1 MKRRAKNIIVD
12 KREITL
18 WMGDREY
25 EALRRALLERDTDP
39 GTEMQKRLDDCYR
52 ELVPEQERE
61 RIADTAR
68 ESSGLDVD
76 IKPETAVFRV
86 IENGECR
93 CFTVADP
100 HVDAL
105 EAASCLYRYLSGG
118 GKNGF
123 AAQFEPQTPITEM
136 RYIDHV
142 MDRLCDFE
150 GTANVLHVDLDGG
163 SFSTLDPENGWWSYL
178 LQDAANSA
186 HLIPEDGNASREKRD
201 ACFRQALDGKRI
213 DTDDRCLRLCGDRPL
228 RITDIEI
235 QEYAGTE
242 DGIVT
247 FELEL
252 CTDMETVFG
261 SRIAKDEDTFAV
273 IYASYD
279 IGEDVVRANLHID
292 LRREIGSEYFVYR
305 MDAELADA
313 VKQKMDDH
321 CMEQDGLHLAE
332 WAALEDKSEPW
343 FEQDVT

>member
-1 MKRRAKNIIVD
+1 MGY
-12 KREITL
+12 REIIL
-18 WMGDREY
+18 RMEEREY
-25 EALRRALLERDTDP
+25 DALRRALLERDTDP
-39 GTEMQKRLDDCYR
+39 GTEMQKRLNACYR

-61 RIADTAR
+61 RIADAAR
-68 ESSGLDVD
+68 GSSGLDVD
-76 IKPETAVFRV
+76 IKPDTAVFRV

-93 CFTVADP
+93 CFTAADP

-105 EAASCLYRYLSGG
+105 ETASRLSRYLSGG
-118 GKNGF
+118 EKNGF

-150 GTANVLHVDLDGG
+150 GTANVLHVDLDAGT
-163 SFSTLDPENGWWSYL
+163 FSILDPENGWWSYPH
-178 LQDAANSA
+178 QDAANSA

-213 DTDDRCLRLCGDRPL
+213 DTDDRCLLLRGDRPL
-228 RITDIEI
+228 RISDIEI

-242 DGIVT
+242 DGIAT

-252 CTDMETVFG
+252 RTDIETVFG
-261 SRIAKDEDTFAV
+261 SRIAKDGDSYAV

-279 IGEDVVRANLHID
+279 AGKGTISENLDIA
-292 LRREIGSEYFVYR
+292 LMRMTTSEYFVYR

-313 VKQKMDDH
+313 VKQKMDDY
-321 CMEQDGLHLAE
+321 CMV
-332 WAALEDKSEPW
+332 STPI
-343 FEQDVT
+343 